1 MEDIMSK
8 EMRVVYAETLIE
20 LAEKNE
26 DIVLLEADLMKAN
39 STKIFKDRFP
49 ERTFDI
55 GVAEANMVGIA
66 AGLSAAGKIPFAA
79 SFGCFATRRAYD
91 QFFIAVNYAKL
102 NVKLVGS
109 FPGIAGALNG
119 GTHMPF
125 EDIGLMRNIP
135 GLVVMEPCDGISL
148 KRFMEIAASWKS
160 SCYIRLHPRAV
171 PAIYGE
177 QDSFEIGKGKLLKD
191 GSDVTIIATG
201 AVLVPEALKAQ
212 QMLEQEGISAAVIDM
227 PTIKPIDKGLIV
239 DYARKTGAVVTCENH
254 QIVNG
259 LGSAVAEVLSEHCPT
274 LLSRVGVNEEFG
286 EVGTLEYLQQ
296 RYRLTADE
304 IAIRAKEINNRKKE
318 YH

>member
-1 MEDIMSK
+1 MNK

-20 LAEKNE
+20 LAEQSD

-49 ERTFDI
+49 ERTFDV

-66 AGLSAAGKIPFAA
+66 AGLSATGKIPFAG
-79 SFGCFATRRAYD
+79 SFGCFSTRRAYD
-91 QFFIAVNYAKL
+91 QFFIAANYARL

-125 EDIGLMRNIP
+125 EDMGLMRNIP
-135 GLVVMEPCDGISL
+135 GLVIMEPCDGVSL
-148 KRFMEIAASWKS
+148 RGYMKLAASHSS
-160 SCYIRLHPRAV
+160 SCYLRLHPRAV
-171 PAIYGE
+171 PGIYDEGE
-177 QDSFEIGKGKLLKD
+177 SFEIGKGKLLKD
-191 GSDVTIIATG
+191 GTDVTIIATG
-201 AVLVPEALKAQ
+201 AVLVPEALKAHD
-212 QMLEQEGISAAVIDM
+212 MLAKEGIAAAVIDM
-227 PTIKPIDKGLIV
+227 PTIKPIDEGLIV
-239 DYARKTGAVVTCENH
+239 KYAKKTGAVVTCENH

-259 LGSAVAEVLSEHCPT
+259 LGSAVAEVLAEQCPT
-274 LLSRVGVNEEFG
+274 LLRRVGVNEEFG

-304 IAIRAKEINNRKKE
+304 IVAKSLDIITRKKE
-318 YH
+318 YGA

>member
-1 MEDIMSK
+1 MNK

-20 LAEKNE
+20 LAEENE

-49 ERTFDI
+49 ERTFDV

-66 AGLSAAGKIPFAA
+66 AGLSATGKIPFAG
-79 SFGCFATRRAYD
+79 SFGCFAARRAYD
-91 QFFIAVNYAKL
+91 QFFISANYARL

-125 EDIGLMRNIP
+125 EDLGLMRNIP
-135 GLVVMEPCDGISL
+135 RLVVMEPCDGLSL
-148 KRFMEIAASWKS
+148 KRFMEIAASYKG

-171 PAIYGE
+171 PPIYDE
-177 QDSFEIGKGKLLKD
+177 RESFEIGKGKVLKE
-191 GSDVTIIATG
+191 GTDVTIIATG
-201 AVLVPEALKAQ
+201 AVLVPEALKAHD
-212 QMLEQEGISAAVIDM
+212 MLSQEGISAAVIDM
-227 PTIKPIDKGLIV
+227 PTIKPIDEGLIV
-239 DYARKTGAVVTCENH
+239 DYAKKTNAVVTCENH

-259 LGSAVAEVLSEHCPT
+259 LGSAVSEVLSEQYPT
-274 LLSRVGVNEEFG
+274 LLRRVGVNEEFG

-296 RYRLTADE
+296 RYRLTAAE
-304 IAIRAKEINNRKKE
+304 IVTKAKEIINLKRE
-318 YH
+318 CHS